1 MSRKLTKSQKESVA
15 ARQHFK
21 CAKTIA
27 DYSCPLWERENDKG
41 SFGEEKYNI
50 DHVIEVADGG
60 NDDLDNLQALCLS
73 CHAVKTKRNK
83 AIRAKNAREIKKSIK
98 INFQDLLDNME
109 YVITTKNPNGFQ
121 AICARRGD
129 AIVKEQKPK
138 YNFVFKPSS
147 NPLSSMRG
155 IGVNKIKM
163 KKNINFDNDPIHVS
177 LYDFDSS
184 SKETIPSMIK
194 EKAYEDFKKKFES
207 VLKKKYDVQRE
218 SHPAWVKMP
227 GEKVTFILQDIIDK
241 KKIDKLEELS
251 VNIEYVN

>member
-21 CAKTIA
+21 CAKTIP
-27 DYSCPLWERENDKG
+27 DYSCPLWERENNKG

-83 AIRAKNAREIKKSIK
+83 AIRAKNARNKKSIK
-98 INFQDLLDNME
+98 INFQNLLDNIE
-109 YVITTKNPNGFQ
+109 YVITTKNPNSFQ
-121 AICARRGD
+121 ISSQLRD
-129 AIVKEQKPK
+129 ANMKEKNAK
-138 YNFVFKPSS
+138 YNFIFKPSS

-163 KKNINFDNDPIHVS
+163 KKNINFDKEPIHVC

-184 SKETIPSMIK
+184 STEILPSMIK
-194 EKAYEDFKKKFES
+194 ENAYEDFKKKFES
-207 VLKKKYDVQRE
+207 VLKKKYDVHRE
-218 SHPAWVKMP
+218 SYPAWVKMP

-241 KKIDKLEELS
+241 KKIDKLDELS

>member
-21 CAKTIA
+21 CAKTIT

-50 DHVIEVADGG
+50 DHIIEVADGG
-60 NDDLDNLQALCLS
+60 NDDLENLQALCLS

-98 INFQDLLDNME
+98 INFQNLLDDIE

-121 AICARRGD
+121 ISSQLRD
-129 AIVKEQKPK
+129 ANMKEQNAK
-138 YNFVFKPSS
+138 YNFIFKPSS

-163 KKNINFDNDPIHVS
+163 KKNINFDKEPIHVS

-184 SKETIPSMIK
+184 FTSSMPSMIK
-194 EKAYEDFKKKFES
+194 ENTYEDFKKKFES
-207 VLKKKYDVQRE
+207 VLKKKYDVHRE